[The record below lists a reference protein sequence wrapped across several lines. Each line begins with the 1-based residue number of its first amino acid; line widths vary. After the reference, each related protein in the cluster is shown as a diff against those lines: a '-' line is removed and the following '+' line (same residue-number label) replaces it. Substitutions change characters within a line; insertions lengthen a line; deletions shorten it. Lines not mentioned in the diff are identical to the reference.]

1 MSDAKATDNLLLDAA
16 ARTEEAIAYCRKALD
31 QIADTPSR
39 LAIGQGI
46 LRLQE
51 GRHEIRNAREMLR
64 DLGGLR

>member
-1 MSDAKATDNLLLDAA
+1 MRDATETDNLLLDAA

-39 LAIGQGI
+39 IAIDQGI
-46 LRLQE
+46 RRLQE
-51 GRHEIRNAREMLR
+51 GRHEIRNARAMLR